1 MNLKPKDIFIDR
13 RSEQDRR
20 QINLNLWDNRVERR
34 KRPDRRLAGL
44 DVDMLDVTDAEF
56 LEMFANYI

>member
-20 QINLNLWDNRVERR
+20 QINLSLWDNRVERR